1 MASEN
6 VFLIYAV
13 LMGILITFIY
23 DWLRILRRLIPHNNF
38 GVSVEDLIFWVFC
51 AIEVF
56 LLMNNESNGTL
67 RWFAVLGALT
77 GMIAYK
83 KIISAFLVKYVTLIL
98 QTIFRFLWK
107 PFSIIGNFIRKG
119 SQKVSRRI
127 VHRRNRIGLFL
138 KNKLTLFL
146 KLLKIV
152 LWKQ

>member
-6 VFLIYAV
+6 IFLIYAV
-13 LMGILITFIY
+13 LMGFLITFIY
-23 DWLRILRRLIPHNNF
+23 DWLRILRRLIPHNIF
-38 GVSVEDLIFWVFC
+38 WVSVEDLIFWVFC

-56 LLMNNESNGTL
+56 LLMNKESNGTL

-83 KIISAFLVKYVTLIL
+83 KILGAFLVKYITLIL
-98 QTIFRFLWK
+98 KTIFRFLWK
-107 PFSIIGNFIRKG
+107 PFSIIGKFLIKG
-119 SQKVSRRI
+119 SQRVTRKM
-127 VHRRNRIGLFL
+127 VHRRNRISQYL
-138 KNKLTLFL
+138 KKKLTLFL

>member
-6 VFLIYAV
+6 IFLLYAAVMGFLIS
-13 LMGILITFIY
+13 FIY

-38 GVSVEDLIFWVFC
+38 WVSVEDIIFWLFC

-67 RWFAVLGALT
+67 RWFAVLGALV

-83 KIISAFLVKYVTLIL
+83 KIFSAFLVKYVTLVL
-98 QTIFRFLWK
+98 KTIFRFLWK
-107 PFSIIGNFIRKG
+107 PFSIIGNFLKKG
-119 SQKVSRRI
+119 SQKVSKRI
-127 VHRRNRIGLFL
+127 VHRKNRIVLFL
-138 KNKLTLFL
+138 RNKLTLFL

>member
-6 VFLIYAV
+6 IFLLYAA
-13 LMGILITFIY
+13 LMGFFISFIY
-23 DWLRILRRLIPHNNF
+23 DWLRILRRLIPHNIF
-38 GVSVEDLIFWVFC
+38 WVSVEDIIFWLFC

-67 RWFAVLGALT
+67 RWFAVLGALV

-83 KIISAFLVKYVTLIL
+83 KIISAFLVKYVTLVL
-98 QTIFRFLWK
+98 TTIFRFLWK
-107 PFSIIGNFIRKG
+107 PFSIVGNFLKRG
-119 SQKVSRRI
+119 SQKLSKRI
-127 VHRRNRIGLFL
+127 VHRKNRIGLFL
-138 KNKLTLFL
+138 RNKLTLFL